1 MKLSFHKDDAIQSI
15 QPIQGII
22 SSKNIL
28 PILSHIILEAD
39 EKTARVIGSDLEMW
53 VSSPFPAQIESGG
66 SVSIPGRRFLS
77 IIRELPDTDMV
88 LEADSDNLTT
98 ITCARSYFKMKGV
111 SRDEF
116 PAPPQLGDA
125 QVLSISQPV
134 LKDLITKTAY
144 AISIDETRYVLNGLY
159 LVFENGEITAVATD
173 GRRLALAKTDCNI
186 PDGFSANLILPL
198 KAVQELAR
206 ILSGEGDGEITVGDR
221 QISFK
226 FPGVVMISRLIDGR
240 FPNYQQVI
248 PKEEGNR
255 ISLPRI
261 DFLQMVKRASLITD
275 DKSNSVKFQFAP
287 GQLTITAVTPD
298 VGEAREEMNIG
309 YDGPAMEI
317 AFNPE
322 YIMDVLK
329 ALDEEDEVI
338 LEMRDSNS
346 PGVIRT
352 EGSFL
357 CVVMPMKLT

>member
-53 VSSPFPAQIESGG
+53 VSSPFPATIETGG
-66 SVSIPGRRFLS
+66 SVSIPGRRFLN
-77 IIRELPDTDMV
+77 IIRELPDTDV
-88 LEADSDNLTT
+88 TLEADSDNLTK
-98 ITCARSYFKMKGV
+98 ITCARSFFQMKGV

-125 QVLSISQPV
+125 PVLSVKQAV
-134 LKDLITKTAY
+134 LKDLIRKTVY

-159 LVFENGEITAVATD
+159 LLFETGEITAVATD
-173 GRRLALAKTDCNI
+173 GRRLALIKTDCDM
-186 PDGFSANLILPL
+186 PDGFNASLILPL
-198 KAVQELAR
+198 KAVQELGR
-206 ILSGEGDGEITVGDR
+206 ILSDEGEGEITVGDR
-221 QISFK
+221 QISFN
-226 FPGVVMISRLIDGR
+226 FPGVIMISRLIDGR

-248 PKEEGNR
+248 PKDKGTR
-255 ISLPRI
+255 VKLPRI

-275 DKSNSVKFQFAP
+275 DKSNSVKFQFNP
-287 GQLTITAVTPD
+287 GQLKITAVTPD
-298 VGEAREEMNIG
+298 VGEAREEMNIDYEG
-309 YDGPAMEI
+309 SAMEI

-338 LEMRDSNS
+338 LELKDSNS
-346 PGVIRT
+346 PGIIRT
-352 EGSFL
+352 DGSFL